1 MTLRSPVMAEPHLRE
16 VAEDVYA
23 YIQPDGGWCLNNA
36 GLITSG
42 GRSALIDTAA
52 TEARTRAL
60 REAVAAITTRA
71 PRFVVN
77 THPHGDHTFGNR
89 FFADEAVIVSH
100 EGTRAEMDLA
110 QLHLTG
116 LWPEVCWGDVSVE
129 LPSLTYRGVL
139 TLHLGDTQAEL
150 MHLGTA
156 HTRNDTVV
164 WLPRQRVLFTGDVV
178 MSGATP
184 FCLTGSISGS
194 LDVIG
199 HLRSLN
205 PESVVSGHG
214 PVGGAELLD
223 ETMRL
228 PSIRPAPGSRR
239 HRRWADSAG
248 GGTGGRAAPTP
259 ACSTANGW
267 CPTCTGLMPR
277 QAEPSPVT
285 GWTSRSCF
293 PRWSPSTV
301 AFLPAGPDPCPV
313 RTCIRRGTLW
323 YFSIPATVISQP
335 STG

>member
-1 MTLRSPVMAEPHLRE
+1 MTLRSPVTAEPYLCE

-42 GRSALIDTAA
+42 GRPALIDTAA

-60 REAVAAITTRA
+60 REAVAAVTPRA

-100 EGTRAEMDLA
+100 EATRAEMDFA
-110 QLHLTG
+110 GLHLTG

-129 LPSLTYRGVL
+129 LPSLTYRGAL

-156 HTRNDTVV
+156 HTRNDTMV

-194 LDVIG
+194 LDVIER
-199 HLRSLN
+199 LRSLD
-205 PESVVSGHG
+205 PETVVSGHG
-214 PVGGAELLD
+214 PVGGPELLD
-223 ETMRL
+223 ETAGYLRYVQRL
-228 PSIRPAPGSRR
+228 AAEGTAAGLTPLEVAQEAGAGPYACLLDSERLVPNLHRAFAEAHGAEPGHWLDIEKLFSEMVAF
-239 HRRWADSAG
+239 HG
-248 GGTGGRAAPTP
+248 GLP
-259 ACSTANGW
+259 ACA
-267 CPTCTGLMPR
+267 
-277 QAEPSPVT
+277 A
-285 GWTSRSCF
+285 
-293 PRWSPSTV
+293 
-301 AFLPAGPDPCPV
+301 
-313 RTCIRRGTLW
+313 
-323 YFSIPATVISQP
+323 
-335 STG
+335 